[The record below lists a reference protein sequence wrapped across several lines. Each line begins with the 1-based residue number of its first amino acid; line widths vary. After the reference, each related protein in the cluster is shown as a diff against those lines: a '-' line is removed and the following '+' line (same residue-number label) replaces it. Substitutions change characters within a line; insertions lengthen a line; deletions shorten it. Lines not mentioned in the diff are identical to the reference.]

1 MYYINF
7 FISKRSTAMQCWR
20 LEVHSWCDKSLHTAK
35 RKRFGYDLD
44 FVKNNIITIL
54 MWLQIG
60 MKEMNIVPIDPLF
73 VNKVEIIQSEDSPVS
88 IKLFTRNV
96 DLVGFSKL
104 RITEAM

>member
-1 MYYINF
+1 
-7 FISKRSTAMQCWR
+7 
-20 LEVHSWCDKSLHTAK
+20 
-35 RKRFGYDLD
+35 
-44 FVKNNIITIL
+44 
-54 MWLQIG
+54 